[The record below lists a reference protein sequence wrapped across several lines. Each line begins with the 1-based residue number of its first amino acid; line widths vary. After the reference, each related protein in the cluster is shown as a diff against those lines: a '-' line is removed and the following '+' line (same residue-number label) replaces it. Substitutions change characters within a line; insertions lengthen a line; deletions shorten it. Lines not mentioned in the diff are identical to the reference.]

1 MSKEYKM
8 LIGGE
13 FVSTGE
19 KLEVRSPYNNEVV
32 GTTTIC
38 TGKEVEAALKTS
50 HESFKV
56 LKGLPSYKRAEY
68 IMKVVEGLTNRAEE
82 MASLISM
89 ECGKSIKDSRLEV
102 DRAINTFLIA
112 AEETKRLTGTVLP
125 LDIRVGAENRTAIIE
140 RFPIGV
146 IFGVSPFN
154 FPLNLTC
161 HKIAPA
167 MASMNP
173 IILKPAPKTPLSAL
187 LLGEIIKGSG
197 YPVGGVNI
205 INITNEDAV
214 KILEDERVKKLTFT
228 GSASVGWML
237 KSKANKKK
245 VTLELGGNAGVIVD
259 QDITAA
265 DIDFAVARC
274 TAGAFAYA
282 GQVCISVQRIFV
294 HKDIFGEFKNK
305 FIEKVK
311 ALKLGDPMDD
321 ATDVG
326 PMIEAGAVTRTQ
338 EWVKEAVSE
347 GAEVLCGGSPKDSVF
362 FEPTVLTNVK
372 PTMKVCKEEVFAPLC
387 LLIEF
392 SDFEDAVKE
401 VNDSKFGLQAGIFT
415 NDIKKAH
422 YAYRNIEAGGVI
434 IGDIATF
441 RVDSMPYGGVK
452 ESGFGREG
460 IKNAILEMT
469 EERVMVMNLNKDDR
483 PI

>member
-38 TGKEVEAALKTS
+38 GDKENEKALKTS
-50 HESFKV
+50 HASFKV
-56 LKGLPSYKRAEY
+56 LKELPSYKRAEY
-68 IMKVVEGLTNRAEE
+68 IMKVSYGLKDKAEE
-82 MASLISM
+82 MAKLISM
-89 ECGKSIKDSRLEV
+89 ECGKPIKDARGEV
-102 DRAINTFLIA
+102 GRAINTFVIA

-125 LDIRVGAENRTAIIE
+125 LDIQPGAENRTAIIE
-140 RFPIGV
+140 RFPVGV
-146 IFGVSPFN
+146 VFGVSPFN
-154 FPLNLTC
+154 FPLNLAV

-187 LLGEIIKGSG
+187 LLGEIINESG
-197 YPVGGVNI
+197 YPVGGVNVV
-205 INITNEDAV
+205 NTTNEDAV
-214 KILEDERVKKLTFT
+214 KILEDDRVKKLTFT
-228 GSASVGWML
+228 GSAEVGWML

-245 VTLELGGNAGVIVD
+245 VTLELGGNAGVVID
-259 QDITAA
+259 NNISEA
-265 DIDFAVARC
+265 DLDFATTRSSI
-274 TAGAFAYA
+274 GAFAYA
-282 GQVCISVQRIFV
+282 GQVCISLQRILV
-294 HKDIFGEFKNK
+294 HKDIFDEFKDS

-311 ALKLGDPMDD
+311 ALKLGDPLNDD
-321 ATDVG
+321 TNVG
-326 PMIEAGAVTRTQ
+326 PMIEVAALDRV
-338 EWVKEAVSE
+338 ENWVKEAVDG
-347 GAEVLCGGSPKDSVF
+347 GAEILTGGKRKDSVF

-372 PTMKVCKEEVFAPLC
+372 TSMKVCSKEVFGPVCVLSS
-387 LLIEF
+387 F
-392 SDFEDAVKE
+392 DNFEDAVRE
-401 VNDSKFGLQAGIFT
+401 IDDSEFGLQAGVFT

-422 YAYRNIEAGGVI
+422 FAYRNIEAGGVI
-434 IGDIATF
+434 IGDIPTF

-469 EERVMVMNLNKDDR
+469 EEKIMVMKLD
-483 PI
+483 